1 MDSEKIRL
9 SFEKVR
15 KDMAFLSE
23 EIMAIRREIE
33 EIKANFR
40 HESSIGNDGVPA
52 DRQTDRPA
60 SSRFPGLI
68 DERFSIAPEI
78 PAHNPA
84 DNPADVQQTDTKIQQ
99 SSTYSSTSA
108 QLTDLVNSLKTDLKK
123 RFLSLTKQEF
133 LVFSVLFTV
142 EKSQN
147 QATYRDIALKTGLTE
162 SSIRDYIQKIIKKGI
177 PIAKEKVNN
186 KVTILKIPLEIRN
199 LATLDNLMRIRNE
212 IPDSSLD
219 SFTS

>member
-1 MDSEKIRL
+1 MEEKIKI

-15 KDMAFLSE
+15 KDIEFLSE
-23 EIMAIRREIE
+23 QIAFLRQDIE
-33 EIKANFR
+33 EIKTNFI
-40 HESSIGNDGVPA
+40 HQSSTGNEGVPA
-52 DRQTDRPA
+52 DRQTDRPT
-60 SSRFPGLI
+60 SSRFSAI
-68 DERFSIAPEI
+68 VDESLSPVLEI
-78 PAHNPA
+78 PVHIPA

-99 SSTYSSTSA
+99 SSTYSSASA
-108 QLTDLVNSLKTDLKK
+108 QLTDLVNNLKTDLKK

-147 QATYRDIALKTGLTE
+147 SVTYRDIALKTGLTE

-186 KVTILKIPLEIRN
+186 KVTILKIPEEIRN
-199 LATLDNLMRIRNE
+199 LATLDNLMRLRNE
-212 IPDSSLD
+212 VPDSSLD
-219 SFTS
+219 SFSS